1 MFFAD
6 GIPLLRA
13 AFALDPDLRA
23 DPALIKAVLRGYNAT
38 ASVDRVIARF
48 LRDDIGAAARPY
60 LEETARSHPNP
71 IVRKRAT
78 AELAH
83 H

>member
-1 MFFAD
+1 VSK
-6 GIPLLRA
+6 G
-13 AFALDPDLRA
+13 
-23 DPALIKAVLRGYNAT
+23 VLRGYT
-38 ASVDRVIARF
+38 ARGGVDRGIARF
-48 LRDDIGAAARPY
+48 LREDIGAAARPY